1 MRHILPLP
9 MLVALLLA
17 GCGDAPVTPAA
28 PPAATPTPAAAPS
41 AATPA
46 TPAPAA
52 AGAAQP
58 GWITGQATDAQ
69 GHPLPNVRV
78 IIRNGSVT
86 MGTNSYFEVTTDA
99 EGRYA
104 QQVYDATWGVTAYV
118 STEYKGRSYNLWLH
132 PVDEIDTPSQP
143 SAAGLVKDF
152 VWRLAGPR
160 PAAKQNPD
168 SPDAYYGGIIEIGND
183 AEFGAFSGG
192 GFGEPHPYPAGSTI
206 RLALTP
212 DGPLL
217 DGSAGAAVTQ
227 DLAPDTLTQAVL
239 RDIPLGDYTATATLI
254 EAGGQATPLRV
265 ATRRPGVFETP
276 SPGATAPIIFT
287 PSQMGQYGTANP
299 TLYILP
305 QSEE

>member
-9 MLVALLLA
+9 VLVALLLA
-17 GCGDAPVTPAA
+17 GCGDAPANPTATPAVGTPTTAA
-28 PPAATPTPAAAPS
+28 PPAGSTP
-41 AATPA
+41 

-52 AGAAQP
+52 SGQAQP

-69 GHPLPNVRV
+69 GNPLPNVRV

-86 MGTNSYFEVTTDA
+86 MGTNSYFEVTPDA
-99 EGRYA
+99 GGRYA

-118 STEYKGRSYNLWLH
+118 STEYKGRRYNLWLH
-132 PVDEIDTPSQP
+132 PVDGIDTPSQP

-160 PAAKQNPD
+160 PAATQSPGAPD
-168 SPDAYYGGIIEIGND
+168 SYYGGIIEIGND

-192 GFGEPHPYPAGSTI
+192 GFGDPHLYPAGSSI
-206 RLALTP
+206 RLELTP

-217 DGSAGAAVTQ
+217 DGSAGTAVTQ

-239 RDIPLGDYTATATLI
+239 RDIPLGDYTAKATLI

-265 ATRRPGVFETP
+265 ATRLPGVFDTP
-276 SPGATAPIIFT
+276 APGATAPIAFM

-305 QSEE
+305 Q